1 MIEFESEEIED
12 AAMNGDIPI
21 AAAFEVH
28 LEAGKAPEILTY
40 RCTEDIAREFEKRF
54 SDDPLGNA
62 ASNFITARF
71 MDFYKKSGMMFD
83 RKSSRVI
90 CEYFICDAERIPEY
104 DRTAAK
110 SVKAALNIPRRD
122 DLSDSSTDGGLCC
135 AVVKDG
141 KTVAIAGV
149 NDFRMILRQKC
160 MSNARRLTED
170 GGMPAARFPLSVNYL
185 FPKENRCHI
194 RHAPKTFRHAV
205 LRKMRGFPRSGE
217 G

>member
-28 LEAGKAPEILTY
+28 LEAGKAPEIFTY

-71 MDFYKKSGMMFD
+71 TDFYKNSGMMFD

-110 SVKAALNIPRRD
+110 ICESGIEYPAAD
-122 DLSDSSTDGGLCC
+122 GLSDSCTDGGLCS

-141 KTVAIAGV
+141 KTVAVAGI
-149 NDFRMILRQKC
+149 NDFF
-160 MSNARRLTED
+160 
-170 GGMPAARFPLSVNYL
+170 G
-185 FPKENRCHI
+185 
-194 RHAPKTFRHAV
+194 
-205 LRKMRGFPRSGE
+205 
-217 G
+217 

>member
-71 MDFYKKSGMMFD
+71 MDFYKKSGMMFEPQV
-83 RKSSRVI
+83 KRVI
-90 CEYFICDAERIPEY
+90 CEYFICDAERF
-104 DRTAAK
+104 RNMTAPLQK
-110 SVKAALNIPRRD
+110 SVKAALNIPRR
-122 DLSDSSTDGGLCC
+122 TTFPT
-135 AVVKDG
+135 AAP
-141 KTVAIAGV
+141 TAG
-149 NDFRMILRQKC
+149 F
-160 MSNARRLTED
+160 
-170 GGMPAARFPLSVNYL
+170 AAPS
-185 FPKENRCHI
+185 
-194 RHAPKTFRHAV
+194 
-205 LRKMRGFPRSGE
+205 
-217 G
+217 

>member
-110 SVKAALNIPRRD
+110 ICESGIEYPAAD
-122 DLSDSSTDGGLCC
+122 DLSDSSTDGGL
-135 AVVKDG
+135 
-141 KTVAIAGV
+141 
-149 NDFRMILRQKC
+149 
-160 MSNARRLTED
+160 
-170 GGMPAARFPLSVNYL
+170 AAPS
-185 FPKENRCHI
+185 
-194 RHAPKTFRHAV
+194 
-205 LRKMRGFPRSGE
+205 
-217 G
+217 